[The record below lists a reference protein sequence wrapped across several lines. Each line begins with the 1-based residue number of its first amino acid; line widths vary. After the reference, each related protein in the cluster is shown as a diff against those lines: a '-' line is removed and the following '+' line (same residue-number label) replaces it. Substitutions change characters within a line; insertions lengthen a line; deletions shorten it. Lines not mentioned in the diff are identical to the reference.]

1 MEEMRN
7 KNTRSIMNKVRE
19 MRTGVMMEVGA
30 RMDQED
36 LEVGEDGEAP
46 EGGG

>member
-1 MEEMRN
+1 MVEM
-7 KNTRSIMNKVRE
+7 KNRSIRSTMNKVRE
-19 MRTGVMMEVGA
+19 MKIGVMMEVGE

-36 LEVGEDGEAP
+36 LEEGEDGEAP